1 MRETRIRVLIVEDH
15 PITRDGV
22 RNGLE
27 RDGRAIVVAEAAD
40 VPTACRMADQ
50 VRPDV
55 ALVDLS
61 LRPHPEEP
69 TGRGVG
75 LIRHLRQ
82 RQPEVRVLVL
92 SQAGPEE
99 LLAAIQAGAH
109 GCVGKAATS
118 AELTDAVAAVL
129 TGPVLPAEL
138 AAHLIGELHRDA
150 RPLTTRERDV
160 LRCLANGYDNREIA
174 AQLRIAVRTVN
185 RHLENIRDKLGR
197 TRRSDL
203 IRIARAQLLPWNSR

>member
-1 MRETRIRVLIVEDH
+1 MREDQIRVLVVEDH

-22 RNGLE
+22 RSGLE
-27 RDGRAIVVAEAAD
+27 RDGRAVVVAEAAD
-40 VPTACRMADQ
+40 VPTACRVADR

-55 ALVDLS
+55 ALIDLR
-61 LRPHPEEP
+61 LRPHPEEA
-69 TGRGVG
+69 TGHGVG
-75 LIRHLRQ
+75 VIHYLRRH
-82 RQPEVRVLVL
+82 QPEVRVLVL

-99 LLAAIQAGAH
+99 LLAAVQAGAH
-109 GCVGKAATS
+109 GCVSKAATA

-138 AAHLIGELHRDA
+138 AAHLIGELHRHT
-150 RPLTTRERDV
+150 RPLTSRERDV

-174 AQLRIAVRTVN
+174 AQLHIAVRTVN

-203 IRIARAQLLPWNSR
+203 IRIARTHLMPWQS